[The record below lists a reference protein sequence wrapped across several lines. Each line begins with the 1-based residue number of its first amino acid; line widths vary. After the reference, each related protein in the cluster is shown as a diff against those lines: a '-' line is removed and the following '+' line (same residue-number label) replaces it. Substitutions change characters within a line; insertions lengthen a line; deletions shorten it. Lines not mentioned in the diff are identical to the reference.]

1 MSKGG
6 SHYVQHPAGETGDS
20 NGEPLLFSAN
30 PKKIKYNTSFSMNA
44 HHSMSRHYWLHYCCT
59 FFFCLKEN
67 LKQEWVKLVAASGK
81 SKGRASIA

>member
-59 FFFCLKEN
+59 FFFFFLPEGKFKTGMGKTGCCLWKV
-67 LKQEWVKLVAASGK
+67 QG
-81 SKGRASIA
+81 